1 MCVVAELRGVDVI
14 SSHQFEEE
22 IGAASSENGLLIAKM
37 EFSVRC
43 DTKSLMRVL
52 CLNLHDTTQCSAIG
66 SLPRCAA
73 GAIQRCKALGT
84 MQPHSREWQSIR
96 EGRLR
101 LLASERSGARVDGM
115 GNRCELLINVVKID
129 KSKMLID
136 LNQKVRGTGGWKKR
150 RSSCNGVN
158 RS

>member
-1 MCVVAELRGVDVI
+1 VDVS

-22 IGAASSENGLLIAKM
+22 IGAASSGNGLFIAKM
-37 EFSVRC
+37 EFSIRC
-43 DTKSLMRVL
+43 DTKSLMRLL

-66 SLPRCAA
+66 TLPGCAV

-84 MQPHSREWQSIR
+84 MQPHSNEWQSNR

-115 GNRCELLINVVKID
+115 GNRCELLINVVKSD
-129 KSKMLID
+129 KSKMLTD
-136 LNQKVRGTGGWKKR
+136 LNQKVSGMAEEFLSFLSQTMTPPA
-150 RSSCNGVN
+150 N
-158 RS
+158 R